1 MHDACAAVSWYCPS
15 GHLMH
20 ADVAAP
26 PLLWEPAA
34 QLPVTAV
41 RPVPAQY
48 MPGVHGE
55 AAVRPV
61 EGQKAPAGQ
70 GVGARIAG
78 CGQKLPAG
86 QEVQD
91 GEAAL
96 PEE

>member
-1 MHDACAAVSWYCPS
+1 
-15 GHLMH
+15 MH

-26 PLLWEPAA
+26 PLLKEPAE
-34 QLPVTAV
+34 QLPDTAV
-41 RPVPAQY
+41 RPVPSQY

-55 AAVRPV
+55 AAARPV

-78 CGQKLPAG
+78 CGQKLAAG
-86 QEVQD
+86 QAVQD

>member
-61 EGQKAPAGQ
+61 EGQKAPAVQ

-86 QEVQD
+86 QGVQD
-91 GEAAL
+91 GEAAP

>member
-1 MHDACAAVSWYCPS
+1 
-15 GHLMH
+15 
-20 ADVAAP
+20 
-26 PLLWEPAA
+26 
-34 QLPVTAV
+34 
-41 RPVPAQY
+41 

-55 AAVRPV
+55 AAARPV
-61 EGQKAPAGQ
+61 EGQKAPAVQ

-86 QEVQD
+86 QAVQD